1 MKINF
6 RQCCFHTL
14 LAAGFA
20 LGGASLSFAQESAC
34 SLNYDAEADPQAV
47 GYCISYCEV
56 SNCSALN
63 GTESAEE
70 VESCNAMY
78 DRMVEHTGAA
88 PAC

>member
-20 LGGASLSFAQESAC
+20 LGSASVSFAESNCA
-34 SLNYDAEADPQAV
+34 LNYDAEADPQAV
-47 GYCISYCEV
+47 GYCMTYCDA
-56 SNCSALN
+56 SNCNALN